1 MTKFDE
7 MLFEYC
13 DTFGENF
20 PFFEHAN
27 KTQAEIY
34 EIMAD
39 CIKRGKPVETDPQA
53 GTEHI
58 Y

>member
-7 MLFEYC
+7 KLFEYC

-20 PFFEHAN
+20 PFFEYSN
-27 KTQAEIY
+27 KTPAEIY
-34 EIMAD
+34 QILDD
-39 CIKRGKPVETDPQA
+39 CIKRGKPVETDQQA